1 MPAFST
7 HYIFALEM
15 MDKLKKLADFELN
28 ENAVFAGAQ
37 GPDIFF
43 FHRIFPWQSGKSLRK
58 AGSALHRAKPGDILD
73 GFQKYCKAS
82 ADTNIATSYVYGF
95 ILHYALD
102 RKCHPYIYF
111 LQNKTAEREKIHPA
125 SAHNLIELS
134 LDSVMLKTHLG
145 IRHPKSFETESKISL
160 SDIEKAEIAKVLTA
174 VSNLA
179 SPFSFN
185 EQDVITA
192 LNDTKSAQHLLLD
205 KSGRKAEI
213 LTAAEKIAMPF
224 TKNFKISSFLRTDN
238 LEKAE
243 KYVNINN
250 GIWESPFEN
259 GKRNESFYDLFE
271 LSKADAADMIEKWN
285 RSISGREITNN
296 LSFLTGVE
304 TE

>member
-15 MDKLKKLADFELN
+15 IDKLKQLADFDLN
-28 ENAVFAGAQ
+28 KNAVFAGTQ

-43 FHRIFPWQSGKSLRK
+43 FHRIFPWQPGKSLRK

-73 GFQKYCKAS
+73 SFREYCKTS
-82 ADTNIATSYVYGF
+82 ADINTAKSYAYGF

-102 RKCHPYIYF
+102 RKCHPYVYY
-111 LQNKTAEREKIHPA
+111 LQNKITEKEKIHSS

-134 LDSVMLKTHLG
+134 LDSAMLKTHLD
-145 IRHPKSFETESKISL
+145 IAHPKAFETESKINL
-160 SDIEKAEIAKVLTA
+160 SETEKAEIAKELTA
-174 VSNLA
+174 VSYLA
-179 SPFSFN
+179 APFSFD

-192 LNDTKSAQHLLLD
+192 LNDIKSAQRLLLD

-213 LTAAEKIAMPF
+213 IEAAEKMTMPF
-224 TKNFKISSFLRTDN
+224 TDNFKISSFLRTDN
-238 LEKAE
+238 LEKAK

-250 GIWESPFEN
+250 GIWKSPFEN
-259 GKRNESFYDLFE
+259 EKRNESFYDLFE
-271 LSKADAADMIEKWN
+271 LSKIDAADMIKKWN
-285 RSISGREITNN
+285 CGISGRDITNN